1 MIQLLKQ
8 NLIISMDV
16 ENLADG
22 LKRATDIMLAGKKVI
37 VCGYGDVG
45 KGCAQ
50 SMAGYGAR
58 VYVTEIDPICA
69 LQAAMEGFS
78 VVTMDEAA
86 SFGDIF
92 VTSTGN
98 CDIVAFNHME
108 KMKIMQF
115 YVILVILMMRLMLP
129 L

>member
-1 MIQLLKQ
+1 M
-8 NLIISMDV
+8 
-16 ENLADG
+16 
-22 LKRATDIMLAGKKVI
+22 KKVV

-98 CDIVAFNHME
+98 CDIVTFNHME

>member
-1 MIQLLKQ
+1 
-8 NLIISMDV
+8 
-16 ENLADG
+16 
-22 LKRATDIMLAGKKVI
+22 
-37 VCGYGDVG
+37 
-45 KGCAQ
+45 
-50 SMAGYGAR
+50 MAGYGAR

-98 CDIVAFNHME
+98 CDIVTFNHME
-108 KMKIMQF
+108 KMKNNA
-115 YVILVILMMRLMLP
+115 ILCNIGHFDDEIDVASLENNPDVTEQNIKPQVDKFTFLEVNL
-129 L
+129 